1 MENYELYMHRCIRL
15 ALTAKGRVFPN
26 PLVGAIV
33 IKDGKIIGEGYH
45 HKFGEA
51 HAEVNAINSVID
63 KTLLKDSTLIVTLEP
78 CCHTGKTPPCTDLI
92 IKSGI
97 KTVVIG
103 SIDINPLVGGKGIN
117 ILKDSGINVI
127 FPVLDKECINMNYQY
142 FQLYKLKTKT
152 VRFKI
157 KWAESLD
164 GFMGK
169 EEYKH
174 PEERFLSN
182 KIANRLVHKLRSES
196 DGILIGTNTAL
207 IDNPNLDTRFW
218 EGTSPTPILID
229 KTLKVPLHFNI
240 FKPGRNI
247 IVFNEIKD
255 EVEGNIKYIKLDFD
269 KTDKQ
274 IWNEI
279 NEKLLESGINSV
291 LIEGGSHTIQSFINS
306 GLPCK
311 LYHIITKKIWHNGI
325 KAPRVKSDA
334 NEHFY
339 LGDNLI
345 KIYVM

>member
-1 MENYELYMHRCIRL
+1 MENHEMYMHRCLRL
-15 ALTAKGRVFPN
+15 AAIAKSYVFPN
-26 PLVGAIV
+26 PMVGAILLH
-33 IKDGKIIGEGYH
+33 KGKIIGEGFH
-45 HKFGEA
+45 QKFGEA
-51 HAEVNAINSVID
+51 HAEVNAINSVKD
-63 KTLLKDSTLIVTLEP
+63 KSLLKDAVLYVNLEP

-103 SIDINPLVGGKGIN
+103 SIDPNHLVGGKGIN
-117 ILKDSGINVI
+117 ALKDAGINVI
-127 FPVLDKECINMNYQY
+127 FPVIDNECIKLNYQY
-142 FQLYKLKTKT
+142 FQLHISNKKY

-169 EEYKH
+169 KEYES
-174 PEERFLSN
+174 PDERFLSN

-196 DGILIGTNTAL
+196 EGILIGTNTAI

-218 EGTSPTPILID
+218 TGNSPTPILID
-229 KTLKVPLHFNI
+229 KSLKVPLDSNF
-240 FKPGRNI
+240 FKSKRRV
-247 IVFNEIKD
+247 IVFNELKD
-255 EVEGNIKYIKLDFD
+255 ENFENIKYIRIDFGNDD
-269 KTDKQ
+269 KK
-274 IWNEI
+274 IWNSI
-279 NEKLLESGINSV
+279 NEKLLENSINSV

-306 GLPCK
+306 TLPCK

-325 KAPRVKSDA
+325 KAPRIKSDA

>member
-1 MENYELYMHRCIRL
+1 MHRCIRL
-15 ALTAKGRVFPN
+15 ALEAKGKVFPN
-26 PLVGAIV
+26 PMVGAIV

-51 HAEVNAINSVID
+51 HAEVNAIKAVKD
-63 KTLLKDSTLIVTLEP
+63 KSKLIGSTLIVTLEP
-78 CCHTGKTPPCTDLI
+78 CCHKGKTPPCTDLI

-97 KTVVIG
+97 KTVVVG
-103 SIDINPLVGGKGIN
+103 TLDINPLVGGKGIN
-117 ILKDSGINVI
+117 VLKDNGIEVI
-127 FPVLDKECINMNYQY
+127 FPVLDNECLKLNYQY
-142 FQLYKLKTKT
+142 FQYHKLKKKM

-169 EEYKH
+169 DKYNN

-207 IDNPNLDTRFW
+207 IDNPHLDTRYW
-218 EGTSPTPILID
+218 SGNSPKPILID
-229 KTLKVPLHFNI
+229 KTLKVPTSLNFFNQKREVII
-240 FKPGRNI
+240 FNGL
-247 IVFNEIKD
+247 KD
-255 EVEGNIKYIKLDFD
+255 ETIENIKYIKIDFGKSD
-269 KTDKQ
+269 KH
-274 IWNEI
+274 IWDEI
-279 NEKLLESGINSV
+279 NNKLLEININTV

-325 KAPRVKSDA
+325 KAPRIKSDA